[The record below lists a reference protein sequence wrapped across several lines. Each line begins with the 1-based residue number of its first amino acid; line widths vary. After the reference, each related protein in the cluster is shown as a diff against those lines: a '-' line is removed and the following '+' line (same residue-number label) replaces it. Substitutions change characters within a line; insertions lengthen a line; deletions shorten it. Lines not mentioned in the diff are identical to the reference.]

1 MMHRFELATCFRLAE
16 GASGVVRA
24 DILVASGT
32 PQHVAY
38 RWEVK
43 AADVQ
48 WTDALYPLAQQAMQR
63 GYFMPNRNSTAA
75 AGICVRTGAAV
86 SRILAASWHHETI

>member
-1 MMHRFELATCFRLAE
+1 
-16 GASGVVRA
+16 
-24 DILVASGT
+24 
-32 PQHVAY
+32 
-38 RWEVK
+38 
-43 AADVQ
+43 VQ

-75 AGICVRTGAAV
+75 AGISVRTGAAV